1 MAYAIGCIGTSTE
14 QRTKVRTMTK
24 EQRAKNNSLI
34 PKLRN
39 QSRDIAF
46 IEITSGDLGDG
57 KSGHLTKVRAVKN
70 GQLGHYAS
78 AGTYAWQANK
88 AAGPF
93 QRFATTSG
101 RSARVFPGRSLM
113 QVAFASNIAVTNA
126 QQEAGS
132 RPTYESAVLNGAAG
146 CRRFAGGV

>member
-78 AGTYAWQANK
+78 AFY
-88 AAGPF
+88 F
-93 QRFATTSG
+93 G
-101 RSARVFPGRSLM
+101 RVRYL
-113 QVAFASNIAVTNA
+113 TNA
-126 QQEAGS
+126 EGT
-132 RPTYESAVLNGAAG
+132 RIVHKNPGKKLY
-146 CRRFAGGV
+146 GV